1 MKIKRIPFTMEG
13 LEKIKSEYQS
23 IKNSGPDADET
34 LRKARELG
42 DLSENGLYK
51 AARARL
57 SSIDSNLS
65 RLEMLIKLADV
76 QEKSSEKAGIGNK
89 VKVKAGEEIIEY
101 QIVGDFE
108 ADPTIKKISSHSPIG
123 KALFDKRVGEK
134 VIVDLPTKQLTYEI
148 VEIS

>member
-1 MKIKRIPFTMEG
+1 MEG
-13 LEKIKSEYQS
+13 LEKIKSEYES
-23 IKNSGPDADET
+23 IKNSRPDAVET

-108 ADPTIKKISSHSPIG
+108 ADPTLKKISSYSPIG

>member
-23 IKNSGPDADET
+23 IKNSRPDAVET